1 MKPDRLFIVLQS
13 LLAVIAVGLVTAF
26 APQGF
31 PDGTAIADAIPKA
44 LALAAALLVLGF
56 FNVWLP
62 RGDAVDTTVPVVF
75 AAAVML
81 PPPLAAGVVLLAR
94 CATVALRPG
103 GHTLWTAVEQIGR
116 RAILISGTFVVLGP
130 GLMTSIS
137 ANPSAVQLIVITAA
151 AATFIA
157 LDAVVEQAH
166 ASVRFRAPLRALVL
180 GAVRLQG
187 WMLAAE
193 VSTAA
198 LAVVLFPTLEYWG
211 LLVTVALLL
220 VMRQSFALL
229 LEVRASYTSTVEVLA
244 RSLEAYDPDRRGHAE
259 RVSRMGGEAGRR
271 IGLQGKRL
279 ESLTYAALFHDV
291 GRLGA
296 DSPDELPEH
305 NSAEVLASVGF
316 LSDALPILHIL
327 DTAAEG
333 EASLDENDLISAYIV
348 ASFSAFD
355 SRLNSGIDESDYLAG
370 QVGSR
375 LYAST
380 RSAVDR
386 AIERVQRDARE
397 GIMPE
402 GAIADVIA

>member
-1 MKPDRLFIVLQS
+1 MKPDRVFVVLQS
-13 LLAVIAVGLVTAF
+13 LVAVVVVGLATVLVAH
-26 APQGF
+26 GM
-31 PDGTAIADAIPKA
+31 PDAAAMTDAAPKA
-44 LALAAALLVLGF
+44 LSLGVALLVLGF
-56 FNVWLP
+56 FNLWLP
-62 RGDAVDTTVPVVF
+62 RGDAVDTTVPVAF

-81 PPPLAAGVVLLAR
+81 PPILAAGVVLLAR
-94 CATVALRPG
+94 CATVALKPR
-103 GHTLWTAVEQIGR
+103 GHTLWTAIEQIGR
-116 RAILISGTFVVLGP
+116 RAILISAVFVALGP
-130 GLMTSIS
+130 DLMTKIS
-137 ANPSAVQLIVITAA
+137 ASPSAVQMVVITIAA
-151 AATFIA
+151 AAFIA
-157 LDAVVEQAH
+157 LDALVEQAH
-166 ASVRFRAPLRALVL
+166 ASVRFRAPLRALIM
-180 GAVRLQG
+180 GAARLQG

-198 LAVVLFPTLEYWG
+198 LAVMLFPTLEYWG
-211 LLVTVALLL
+211 LLVIVALLL

-259 RVSRMGGEAGRR
+259 RVSRMSGEAGRR

-296 DSPDELPEH
+296 DSLDEQPEH
-305 NSAEVLASVGF
+305 NSAEVLSSVGF
-316 LSDALPILHIL
+316 LAGAIPILHIL
-327 DTAAEG
+327 DSAAEG
-333 EASLDENDLISAYIV
+333 GSSLDEDDIISAYIV

-355 SRLNSGIDESDYLAG
+355 SRLNSGIEESEYLAG

-386 AIERVQRDARE
+386 AIERVQRDARS

-402 GAIADVIA
+402 GALADVIA